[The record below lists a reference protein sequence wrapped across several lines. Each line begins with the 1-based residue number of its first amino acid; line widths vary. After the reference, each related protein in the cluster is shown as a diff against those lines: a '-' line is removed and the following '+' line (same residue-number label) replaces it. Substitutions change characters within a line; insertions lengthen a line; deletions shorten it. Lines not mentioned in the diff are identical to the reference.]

1 MLSSRDWICSWPV
14 DGCRPRLAMTS
25 VEVTFVDIEDPLVI
39 HGASS
44 VRYVTENFQG
54 NRIAT
59 CHWQAVVKYADQPSV
74 QVVEGVKTIDGW
86 LQVHYFVDPGRG
98 VQQHPEDE
106 LLCLL
111 YILLERQVV
120 VASERN
126 DITPMTLVGVLA
138 SAEFTQMGA
147 YSAINNSCQHVVKRL
162 LTSLEV
168 PIPPSLT
175 TLRLLLERAAAEAV
189 LAGTV
194 YGVVG
199 SSLAA
204 AMAV

>member
-1 MLSSRDWICSWPV
+1 MTPLSLPV
-14 DGCRPRLAMTS
+14 EPPNVGTS
-25 VEVTFVDIEDPLVI
+25 LVCL
-39 HGASS
+39 
-44 VRYVTENFQG
+44 G

-86 LQVHYFVDPGRG
+86 LQ
-98 VQQHPEDE
+98 
-106 LLCLL
+106 CITSW
-111 YILLERQVV
+111 ILVEEYNNTPKTSVV